1 MPHHNKKSNTIVLFF
16 GHVHG
21 KTMVFFVP
29 WDMNI
34 LIILIP
40 SKYSEY
46 QTAVI
51 INFTDAPVK
60 NKQSYLAKSCIFLM
74 HSNFTALQH
83 VSISY
88 IQTHYSGT
96 ASVLKKL
103 N

>member
-1 MPHHNKKSNTIVLFF
+1 MVPFF

-21 KTMVFFVP
+21 KTMFFIVP
-29 WDMNI
+29 WNMNI
-34 LIILIP
+34 LTIHHLIP
-40 SKYSEY
+40 SKYPQD

-51 INFTDAPVK
+51 IKFTDAPVK

-74 HSNFTALQH
+74 HSNFTALQY

-88 IQTHYSGT
+88 IHMHYSGT
-96 ASVLKKL
+96 VSVLKKL